1 MALTTNAAPSEEAQ
15 RYTVLYYKRTN
26 KVHKHRGT
34 SRQDGILTIAPPPLC
49 SVRLVDANDDAL
61 CDDDDDDDDQYKH
74 AGKGRNNKK
83 KKKKQQFSRPKSG
96 GVIYTGVNSE
106 LAKRAGTIRE
116 DEEIVLSG
124 QWECQIV
131 AKLLRNDGHDNG
143 GNNNSSSSRNFG
155 SGGGC
160 GMVQV
165 GQKRGIMMN
174 NKHDDAVKSYS
185 KNPLLNK
192 KQRGNHQP
200 ASSSLLSNNNV
211 PSRGVR
217 GALLHSVS
225 NNHNDNGGGV
235 QQKSTLLGGRRRG
248 FKPPTSSISATVKSN
263 ASRCNGGIINNSSS
277 AVVPVGKMKKD
288 KNGEWYLEKSAS
300 LNDEKEEEA
309 LVNAVVKKTSIPS
322 SLVRGASSTLG
333 AGLMRKRP
341 LLGGGGNSSSSGGGL
356 LKRGGITQSRPMM
369 KSSTVA
375 KATTSALSTK
385 TLPPNNIIFPGA
397 KGDRINIPNSIQDV
411 LRPHQREGIAFLWN
425 CVTGV
430 SDGLNEAIVRARRE
444 SSVGGSCTSSLSS
457 LGSFD
462 VDEDSDD
469 DVEYD
474 DFGVATSSSQYES
487 GVKKMKSV
495 DAALPRGVIL
505 ADEMGLGKTLM
516 TIATIFALHRRQR
529 DRRFIVVCPSSL
541 VSNWAKEFDKW
552 IGKASQPKRVIV
564 RNGNEEGLR
573 KLRSFVPLKP
583 NQSEVLIL
591 SYELFRLHV
600 KVICNAAKIC
610 LLVVDEGHRLKN
622 TAGSQTLSA
631 LNSITTDA
639 RILISGT
646 VIQNNLSEF
655 HTLASFAVPGI
666 LGDLNTFRRLY
677 ERPMSRANQ
686 KNATFEQKEKGRQQS
701 RMLDSITSTFV
712 LRRTQKDV
720 LKSILPPRLEILLFC
735 RPTKRQCQMYKSIS
749 NRASKSI
756 GSIGGI
762 DAENNPL
769 ILLTEAR
776 KLCTH
781 PSLLGEVNDPSLDLS
796 GKMVVLSSLLDS
808 IRRNNP
814 TDKVVIISNFTSALT
829 VIEDSILRKKKLP
842 FVRLDGSTDN
852 ASRGAL
858 VDAFNNRSIDHSFAF
873 MLSSKAGGCG
883 LNLIGAN
890 RLIMV
895 DADWNPATD
904 QQSMARIYRQ
914 GQTKP
919 CYIYR
924 LFTTGSVEEIIYQR
938 QIQKENLAKLANDG
952 GSKKASGRDA
962 SFTKEEL
969 RDCFT
974 LKEGCKCDTK
984 AKLGKKWSDY
994 YGANSLRDGGFA
1006 DGALLDVCEE
1016 ETETLSFVH
1025 VVDESVDSAE
1035 LEMVDDEKDD
1045 TKKPALNN
1053 VDDDDDSSLG
1063 LGPESSSEEEEFD
1076 G

>member
-1 MALTTNAAPSEEAQ
+1 MN
-15 RYTVLYYKRTN
+15 N
-26 KVHKHRGT
+26 H
-34 SRQDGILTIAPPPLC
+34 
-49 SVRLVDANDDAL
+49 
-61 CDDDDDDDDQYKH
+61 
-74 AGKGRNNKK
+74 GKG
-83 KKKKQQFSRPKSG
+83 SSL
-96 GVIYTGVNSE
+96 
-106 LAKRAGTIRE
+106 LA
-116 DEEIVLSG
+116 
-124 QWECQIV
+124 
-131 AKLLRNDGHDNG
+131 
-143 GNNNSSSSRNFG
+143 SS
-155 SGGGC
+155 
-160 GMVQV
+160 
-165 GQKRGIMMN
+165 K
-174 NKHDDAVKSYS
+174 S
-185 KNPLLNK
+185 KNPLLM
-192 KQRGNHQP
+192 KQRGALMSKP
-200 ASSSLLSNNNV
+200 GGLTSRSTGGATVSASVGNSNSSIRA
-211 PSRGVR
+211 P
-217 GALLHSVS
+217 LHSVKS
-225 NNHNDNGGGV
+225 NNEEGMMNQSSKLTVGADGLKASAQGAM
-235 QQKSTLLGGRRRG
+235 
-248 FKPPTSSISATVKSN
+248 TSNAAASLSSATAM
-263 ASRCNGGIINNSSS
+263 AS
-277 AVVPVGKMKKD
+277 GKMKKD
-288 KNGEWYLEKSAS
+288 KNGEWYLDKSSNDDDDDDNAASAS
-300 LNDEKEEEA
+300 TI
-309 LVNAVVKKTSIPS
+309 KTLRKTNIPS
-322 SLVRGASSTLG
+322 SLVRGAKASSTLG

-341 LLGGGGNSSSSGGGL
+341 LGSIGGGISSGGGL
-356 LKRGGITQSRPMM
+356 LKR
-369 KSSTVA
+369 SSISQPRSTMSGSSL
-375 KATTSALSTK
+375 KPSAAAAIA
-385 TLPPNNIIFPGA
+385 PNNNNFFPGA
-397 KGDRINIPNSIQDV
+397 QCDKINIPNSIREI

-430 SDGLNEAIVRARRE
+430 SVGLNNAIVRARQD
-444 SSVGGSCTSSLSS
+444 SVASCSSSLSS
-457 LGSFD
+457 MGSFD
-462 VDEDSDD
+462 LEGGGMDS

-474 DFGVATSSSQYES
+474 DCGVASLQ
-487 GVKKMKSV
+487 GGGGGKKKKKGDDDTMPKGAV
-495 DAALPRGVIL
+495 L

-600 KVICNAAKIC
+600 KVLCSAAKIG

-631 LNSITTDA
+631 LNSISAEA

-655 HTLASFAVPGI
+655 YTLASFAVPGI

-686 KNATFEQKEKGRQQS
+686 KNATSGQKEKGRQQS
-701 RMLDSITSTFV
+701 KLLDNITSTFV

-720 LKSILPPRLEILLFC
+720 LKSILPPRQEILLFC
-735 RPTKRQCQMYKSIS
+735 RPTGRQCQLYKSIS

-756 GSIGGI
+756 GSVGGI
-762 DAENNPL
+762 EASNNPL
-769 ILLTEAR
+769 MLLTEAR

-781 PSLLGEVNDPSLDLS
+781 PSLLGEGGDSSLELS
-796 GKMVVLSSLLDS
+796 GKMIILSSLLDS
-808 IRRNNP
+808 IRQNNP

-829 VIEDSILRKKKLP
+829 VIEDSILRKKNLP

-852 ASRGAL
+852 ASRGPL
-858 VDAFNNRSIDHSFAF
+858 VDSFNNRSIDHSFAF

-924 LFTTGSVEEIIYQR
+924 LFTTGTVEEIIYQR
-938 QIQKENLAKLANDG
+938 QTQKGNLAKIANDG
-952 GSKKASGRDA
+952 GSKKASKTNA

-984 AKLGKKWSDY
+984 TKLGSKWSDY
-994 YGANSLRDGGFA
+994 NGADSLRDDGFV
-1006 DGALLDVCEE
+1006 DEPLLGVCEE
-1016 ETETLSFVH
+1016 KAGTLSFVH
-1025 VVDESVDSAE
+1025 VVDEDASPVD
-1035 LEMVDDEKDD
+1035 LDEDKDD
-1045 TKKPALNN
+1045 AKKEAS
-1053 VDDDDDSSLG
+1053 DEDDDDSSLG
-1063 LGPESSSEEEEFD
+1063 LGSESSSEEEEFD